1 MGAELLCGVL
11 LVGQPV
17 GRLRHEHFAGNWS
30 DAGAAADRHRSVVL
44 LGQKVDRLGGD
55 GNRTAGNS
63 GNAADFGAVS
73 SGVGFAV
80 AVCGH
85 VRHDRSRLRSG
96 GERAAEK
103 QRLRERRNRLCTTF
117 PEKGVWFCGTARLF
131 L

>member
-1 MGAELLCGVL
+1 M
-11 LVGQPV
+11 GQPV

-30 DAGAAADRHRSVVL
+30 DAGAAADRHRSAVL
-44 LGQKVDRLGGD
+44 LGQKVDWLGSD

-103 QRLRERRNRLCTTF
+103 QRLRAIPHKERLATLYAICLQIFRHISQKCS
-117 PEKGVWFCGTARLF
+117 
-131 L
+131 

>member
-1 MGAELLCGVL
+1 M
-11 LVGQPV
+11 GQPV

-30 DAGAAADRHRSVVL
+30 DAGAAADRHRSAVL

-55 GNRTAGNS
+55 GNRTAGDS

-85 VRHDRSRLRSG
+85 VRHDRSRLRFG
-96 GERAAEK
+96 GERTAEK
-103 QRLRERRNRLCTTF
+103 QRLRAIPHKERLATLYAICLQISRHISQKCS
-117 PEKGVWFCGTARLF
+117 
-131 L
+131 